1 MGLSYLFWV
10 KEEEEATSDLKSVSY
25 VTFPRWYLNF
35 RLEFKV
41 TACMQMQIM
50 ANTTQLDDEQPFHF
64 PLTNSEVLPDPSNF
78 FSENLLSSALP
89 TNSFFQN
96 FVLNDGNIQ
105 EYIHPY
111 LIKPS
116 DSSVSLCY
124 PSLSVSSHSMHQVFT
139 PDLTI
144 TSTTSTPSHHVI
156 SSFSDLSVTLDF
168 PSSNLTF
175 FLVRGCPYV
184 TVFLSQHASFSITSI
199 HKISSFSS
207 NASPIKYTLQLE
219 NGQKWLI
226 YTSSPTIF
234 SFSLD
239 MKLTFSNISSDESPL
254 MVRIAVMPDSS
265 SKSEVV
271 LDRYSFCYPVSGEAI
286 FTKPYCVEYKWEKK
300 GLGNLLML
308 AHPLHL
314 QLLSKDEGN
323 VTVLKYFKYRSIDGD
338 LIGVVGDSWLLEA
351 EHVPVTWHSTRGVNQ
366 DSYDE
371 IKQALCKDVGALC
384 SSKIGTALSYYY
396 GRSIARAARL
406 AMIAEEVGF
415 LDLISLV
422 KKFLKETIQPWLD
435 GTFKGNGFFY
445 EKQWRGLITKF
456 GSDDIEEEFEPEFY
470 DNRHSLLGYFVYGIA
485 VLAKIDPNWGNKYRS
500 EAYSL
505 MEDFMNLE
513 GKDSKSKCT
522 RLRCFDLFMLH
533 SWDSGL
539 EESVHGR
546 DQMDRGEAVN
556 AYYSAALM
564 GLAYN
569 DANLVAIGSTLASL
583 EIHAAQMW
591 CHLKMDDSKCSDEF
605 TKENRLMGILWS
617 NKRESRTW
625 FAPLAWKE
633 LRLVNHVLPILPI
646 TEFLF
651 SNVGFVKEVVEWTMP
666 CLNRDGV
673 EETWKWLVY
682 AMEGIYDNEAALKK
696 IRELTSFDDEEGN
709 SLSNLL
715 WWLHSRRGHR
725 DHHQDSCN

>member
-1 MGLSYLFWV
+1 
-10 KEEEEATSDLKSVSY
+10 
-25 VTFPRWYLNF
+25 
-35 RLEFKV
+35 
-41 TACMQMQIM
+41 M
-50 ANTTQLDDEQPFHF
+50 ANTIDDEQPFLF
-64 PLTNSEVLPDPSNF
+64 PLRKSKVLPDPSKF
-78 FSENLLSSALP
+78 FSRNLLASPLP

-96 FVLNDGNIQ
+96 FVLGNGNIQ

-144 TSTTSTPSHHVI
+144 SSTKGSQTRHVI
-156 SSFSDLSVTLDF
+156 SSFSDLSVTLEF

-175 FLVRGCPYV
+175 FLVRGSPYV
-184 TVFLSQHASFSITSI
+184 TVSLSQHESLSITSI
-199 HKISSFSS
+199 HKISFSS
-207 NASPIKYTLQLE
+207 NASPIKYILQLD

-234 SFSLD
+234 SFSFD
-239 MKLTFSNISSDESPL
+239 MKLTFSNISSDEAPV

-265 SKSEVV
+265 SENEAV
-271 LDRYSFCYPVSGEAI
+271 LDGYSSCYPLSGDAL
-286 FTKPYCVEYKWEKK
+286 FTKPYCVEYKWQKN

-323 VTVLKYFKYRSIDGD
+323 VSVLKHFKYRSIDGG
-338 LIGVVGDSWLLEA
+338 LVGVVGDSWMLEA
-351 EHVPVTWHSTRGVNQ
+351 EHVPVTWHSTRGVNK
-366 DSYDE
+366 DSYHE
-371 IKQALCKDVGALC
+371 IKQALCRDVGALR
-384 SSKIGTALSYYY
+384 SSKRANTSSYYY
-396 GRSIARAARL
+396 GKSIARAARL

-422 KKFLKETIQPWLD
+422 QKFLKETIQPWLD
-435 GTFKGNGFFY
+435 GTFKGNGFLY
-445 EKQWRGLITKF
+445 EKQWGGLITKQCADSSEAELGF
-456 GSDDIEEEFEPEFY
+456 GVYKI
-470 DNRHSLLGYFVYGIA
+470 HVLLGNFVYGIA
-485 VLAKIDPNWGNKYRS
+485 VLAKIDPNWGKKYRS

-513 GKDSKSKCT
+513 GKDSKSKYT

-539 EESVHGR
+539 EDNDVGR
-546 DQMDRGEAVN
+546 YQLISGEAVS

-569 DANLVAIGSTLASL
+569 DANLVAIGSTLAAL
-583 EIHAAQMW
+583 EINAAQMW
-591 CHLKMDDSKCSDEF
+591 HHLKRDDEKFDEF
-605 TKENRLMGILWS
+605 TKENRLMELLCS
-617 NKRESRTW
+617 NKRVSGGVKDH
-625 FAPLAWKE
+625 ALDM
-633 LRLVNHVLPILPI
+633 HVLPLLPI
-646 TEFLF
+646 TEFLYF
-651 SNVGFVKEVVEWTMP
+651 DVGFMKEVVEWTMP

-673 EETWKWLVY
+673 EEISKGFLY
-682 AMEGIYDNEAALKK
+682 AMEGIYDNEAALEKV
-696 IRELTSFDDEEGN
+696 RELSSFNDVRS

-715 WWLHSRRGHR
+715 WWLHSRRGQEDHR
-725 DHHQDSCN
+725 QDSCNENNVSILKT

>member
-1 MGLSYLFWV
+1 MTV
-10 KEEEEATSDLKSVSY
+10 
-25 VTFPRWYLNF
+25 VTLDSHRNQLIQNRRARPVVVAAAVVGCGWRM
-35 RLEFKV
+35 RRRARPV
-41 TACMQMQIM
+41 VVA
-50 ANTTQLDDEQPFHF
+50 AAVLDDEQPFHF
-64 PLTNSEVLPDPSNF
+64 PIADSEDEELPDPPSF
-78 FSENLLSSALP
+78 FSENLLSSPLP
-89 TNSFFQN
+89 THSFFQN

-124 PSLSVSSHSMHQVFT
+124 PSLSVSPHSIHQVFT
-139 PDLTI
+139 RDLTI
-144 TSTTSTPSHHVI
+144 SSSKGSHSSHVI
-156 SSFSDLSVTLDF
+156 SSFSDLSVTLEF

-175 FLVRGCPYV
+175 FLVRGSP
-184 TVFLSQHASFSITSI
+184 S
-199 HKISSFSS
+199 
-207 NASPIKYTLQLE
+207 SPIKYTLQLD

-239 MKLTFSNISSDESPL
+239 MKLTFSNISSEEAPVML
-254 MVRIAVMPDSS
+254 RIAVMPDSS
-265 SKSEVV
+265 SESEVV
-271 LDRYSFCYPVSGEAI
+271 LDRYSFCYPLSGDAL
-286 FTKPYCVEYKWEKK
+286 FSKPYCVEYKWEKK

-323 VTVLKYFKYRSIDGD
+323 VTVLEHFKYRSIDGD

-351 EHVPVTWHSTRGVNQ
+351 EHVPVTWHSARGVNQ

-371 IKQALCKDVGALC
+371 IKQALCRDVGAL
-384 SSKIGTALSYYY
+384 SSSNIDTTSSFYY
-396 GRSIARAARL
+396 GKSIARAARL

-422 KKFLKETIQPWLD
+422 KKFLKEIIQPWLD
-435 GTFKGNGFFY
+435 GTFEGNGFLY
-445 EKQWRGLITKF
+445 ENQWGGLITEL
-456 GSDDIEEEFEPEFY
+456 GSDDSEEKFEFGFY
-470 DNRHSLLGYFVYGIA
+470 KNRHSHLGYFVYGIA

-505 MEDFMNLE
+505 MEDFMNLG
-513 GKDSKSKCT
+513 GKDSKSKYT

-539 EESVHGR
+539 EDSADGR
-546 DQMDRGEAVN
+546 DQTDSGEAVN

-569 DANLVAIGSTLASL
+569 DANLVAIGSTLAAL

-591 CHLKMDDSKCSDEF
+591 CHLKMDDNKCSDEF

-625 FAPLAWKE
+625 FAPPAWKE
-633 LRLVNHVLPILPI
+633 HRLAFHVLPLLPI
-646 TEFLF
+646 SEFLY

-666 CLNRDGV
+666 CLNRVGV
-673 EETWKWLVY
+673 EEKWKWLVY

-696 IRELTSFDDEEGN
+696 IRELKSFDDEGN

-715 WWLHSRRGHR
+715 WWLHSRKGHG

>member
-1 MGLSYLFWV
+1 
-10 KEEEEATSDLKSVSY
+10 
-25 VTFPRWYLNF
+25 
-35 RLEFKV
+35 
-41 TACMQMQIM
+41 M
-50 ANTTQLDDEQPFHF
+50 ANTIELDNEQPFLF
-64 PLTNSEVLPDPSNF
+64 PLTKSKVLPDPSKF
-78 FSENLLSSALP
+78 FSKNLLASPLP

-96 FVLNDGNIQ
+96 FVLGDGNIQ

-144 TSTTSTPSHHVI
+144 SSSTSTPSHHVI

-175 FLVRGCPYV
+175 FLVRGSPYV
-184 TVFLSQHASFSITSI
+184 TGFLSQHASFSITSI

-207 NASPIKYTLQLE
+207 KASPIKYTLQLD

-239 MKLTFSNISSDESPL
+239 MKLTFCNISSDEAPV
-254 MVRIAVMPDSS
+254 MVRIAVMPDSTFAA
-265 SKSEVV
+265 
-271 LDRYSFCYPVSGEAI
+271 LFPGEAI

-300 GLGNLLML
+300 GFGSLLML

-314 QLLSKDEGN
+314 QLLSKDGGN

-338 LIGVVGDSWLLEA
+338 LVGVLGDSWLLEA

-384 SSKIGTALSYYY
+384 SSKIANTSSYYY
-396 GRSIARAARL
+396 GKSIAKAARFAL
-406 AMIAEEVGF
+406 IAEE
-415 LDLISLV
+415 
-422 KKFLKETIQPWLD
+422 KFLKETIQPWLD
-435 GTFKGNGFFY
+435 GTFKGNGFLY
-445 EKQWRGLITKF
+445 EKQWGGLITRLGADSSGAESGFK
-456 GSDDIEEEFEPEFY
+456 FY
-470 DNRHSLLGYFVYGIA
+470 DSHHVQLGYFVYGIA
-485 VLAKIDPNWGNKYRS
+485 VLTKIDPNWGKKYRS
-500 EAYSL
+500 EAYSV
-505 MEDFMNLE
+505 MEDFMNLG
-513 GKDSKSKCT
+513 GKDSKSKYT

-539 EESVHGR
+539 EDRDGR
-546 DQMDRGEAVN
+546 YQMNSGEA
-556 AYYSAALM
+556 
-564 GLAYN
+564 
-569 DANLVAIGSTLASL
+569 
-583 EIHAAQMW
+583 
-591 CHLKMDDSKCSDEF
+591 LKRDDKKFDDF
-605 TKENRLMGILWS
+605 TKENKLMEVLWS
-617 NKRESRTW
+617 NLRSRGFW
-625 FAPLAWKE
+625 IDCPGSE
-633 LRLVNHVLPILPI
+633 VNGLGIHVLPLLPV

-651 SNVGFVKEVVEWTMP
+651 SNVCFVKEFVEWIMP
-666 CLNRDGV
+666 YLNRDGV
-673 EETWKWLVY
+673 EEKWKWLVY

-696 IRELTSFDDEEGN
+696 IRELTSFDDERN

-715 WWLHSRRGHR
+715 WWLHSRRGHE
-725 DHHQDSCN
+725 DHHQDSLKFGKLLYAYN

>member
-1 MGLSYLFWV
+1 MSLSYLFWV
-10 KEEEEATSDLKSVSY
+10 KEEEEAKSDLKS
-25 VTFPRWYLNF
+25 
-35 RLEFKV
+35 
-41 TACMQMQIM
+41 
-50 ANTTQLDDEQPFHF
+50 LDDEQPFHF
-64 PLTNSEVLPDPSNF
+64 PLTKSKVLPDPSKF
-78 FSENLLSSALP
+78 FSKNLLASPLP

-96 FVLNDGNIQ
+96 FVLGDGNIQ

-124 PSLSVSSHSMHQVFT
+124 PSLSVSSHSIHQVFT

-144 TSTTSTPSHHVI
+144 SSSTSTPSHHVI

-168 PSSNLTF
+168 PASNFTF
-175 FLVRGCPYV
+175 FLVRGSPYV
-184 TVFLSQHASFSITSI
+184 TAFLSQHASFSITSI

-207 NASPIKYTLQLE
+207 KASPNKYTLQLD

-234 SFSLD
+234 SFSFD
-239 MKLTFSNISSDESPL
+239 MKLTFSNISSYEAPV

-265 SKSEVV
+265 SENEAV
-271 LDRYSFCYPVSGEAI
+271 LDRYSSCYPLSGDAL
-286 FTKPYCVEYKWEKK
+286 FTKPYCVEYKWQKN

-323 VTVLKYFKYRSIDGD
+323 VTVLKHFKYRSIDGG
-338 LIGVVGDSWLLEA
+338 LVGVVGDSWMLEA

-366 DSYDE
+366 DYYDE
-371 IKQALCKDVGALC
+371 IKQALCRDVRALC
-384 SSKIGTALSYYY
+384 SSKIATTTFFCY
-396 GRSIARAARL
+396 GKWIAKAARL

-435 GTFKGNGFFY
+435 GTFEGNGFLY
-445 EKQWRGLITKF
+445 EKQWGGLITKQDADSSGAETGF
-456 GSDDIEEEFEPEFY
+456 AFY
-470 DNRHSLLGYFVYGIA
+470 DIHHVQLGHFVYGIA
-485 VLAKIDPNWGNKYRS
+485 VLAKIDPNWGKKYRS
-500 EAYSL
+500 EAYSV
-505 MEDFMNLE
+505 MEDFMNLG
-513 GKDSKSKCT
+513 GKDSKSKNT
-522 RLRCFDLFMLH
+522 RLRCFDMFMLH

-539 EESVHGR
+539 EERTDGR
-546 DQMDRGEAVN
+546 DQTDSGEAVS

-569 DANLVAIGSTLASL
+569 DANLVAIGSTLAAL

-617 NKRESRTW
+617 NKRESMTW
-625 FAPLAWKE
+625 LAPLAWKE
-633 LRLVNHVLPILPI
+633 HRLGNHVLPILPI

-651 SNVGFVKEVVEWTMP
+651 SNVGFVKEVVEWTLP

-673 EETWKWLVY
+673 EEKWKWLVY
-682 AMEGIYDNEAALKK
+682 AMEGIYDNEDALKK
-696 IRELTSFDDEEGN
+696 IMELTSFDDDEGN

-715 WWLHSRRGHR
+715 WWLHSRRGHG